1 MSDWPGEAVDAAPR
15 ARPEAVAHRGRWAL
29 LEPLSADHAADLWPL
44 AEASPE
50 SFTFLPFGPFQSQ
63 AAFRGYLRLAAMSK
77 EELLWAVRPLGPD
90 GTPGPAA
97 GWIGL
102 LDVRPPHATVEMGNI
117 WFPPGLART
126 RAATEACFLLLDHVL
141 DGLRY
146 LRVGW
151 KCNALHPASGRA
163 AERLGFRHEG
173 RLRAHMIA
181 RGRRRDTDWYGLLA
195 EEWPARRVALAAWL
209 DPENFDAA
217 GQERQKLARM
227 G

>member
-1 MSDWPGEAVDAAPR
+1 MTGAVVEAMPR
-15 ARPEAVAHRGRWAL
+15 ARPAAEPHAGRWTL
-29 LEPLSADHAADLWPL
+29 LEPLVAGHAADLWPR
-44 AEASPE
+44 AEAAPD
-50 SFTFLPFGPFQSQ
+50 SFAFLPFGPFAGE
-63 AAFRGYLRLAAMSK
+63 AAFRGYLRLAGASR
-77 EELLWAVRPLGPD
+77 EELLWAVRPLGAD
-90 GTPGPAA
+90 GMPGPAA

-102 LDVRPPHATVEMGNI
+102 LDIRPTHAAVELGNI

-141 DGLRY
+141 GDLRY
-146 LRVGW
+146 LRAGW

-195 EEWPARRVALAAWL
+195 EEWPERRAAIAAWL
-209 DPENFDAA
+209 DPANFDAA
-217 GQERQKLARM
+217 GQERRKLARA